1 MRYRFIMLLV
11 MIAGGLAQL
20 MPQRQA
26 GDLPKIDRAMIF
38 KLDHKEAADSSR
50 SIQQPLSYTNEKGH
64 LIRNSLIWAGL
75 CVTGAAL
82 SSVFDSHQMINSRTK

>member
-11 MIAGGLAQL
+11 MIAGGVSLAQL

-38 KLDHKEAADSSR
+38 KLDYKEAADSSR
-50 SIQQPLSYTNEKGH
+50 
-64 LIRNSLIWAGL
+64 
-75 CVTGAAL
+75 
-82 SSVFDSHQMINSRTK
+82 